1 MSWREAALSKMI
13 KKILV
18 PVDLSQE
25 DAGGSAL
32 QLAAD
37 LARLK
42 EAKLVLF
49 HVIERVP
56 AFVESQLPKSFAED
70 AVSEATRRLTALAG
84 SLQLESHA
92 EIAVRQ
98 GHPSTEIL
106 EYSEEAG
113 IDMIVMA
120 SHDPVLSDYLLGSV
134 AARVVRHAH
143 CSVLVARKLDD

>member
-1 MSWREAALSKMI
+1 MI

-25 DAGGSAL
+25 EAGGSAL
-32 QLAAD
+32 HLAAD

-56 AFVESQLPKSFAED
+56 AFVESQLPKDFAED
-70 AVSEATRRLTALAG
+70 AMSEATRRLTALAG
-84 SLQLESHA
+84 SLQLEPHP
-92 EIAVRQ
+92 EIAVRP

-106 EYSEEAG
+106 DYAEKAG

>member
-1 MSWREAALSKMI
+1 MI

-25 DAGGSAL
+25 AAGGAAL

-42 EAKLVLF
+42 GAKLVLF

-56 AFVESQLPKSFAED
+56 AFVESQLPKDFVDD
-70 AVSEATRRLTALAG
+70 AMSEATRRLTALAG
-84 SLQLESHA
+84 SLQLEPHA
-92 EIAVRQ
+92 EVALRQ

-106 EYSEEAG
+106 DYAEKAE

>member
-1 MSWREAALSKMI
+1 MI

-25 DAGGSAL
+25 DAGDSAL

-42 EAKLVLF
+42 GAKLVLF

-70 AVSEATRRLTALAG
+70 AMSVATGRLTALAG
-84 SLQLESHA
+84 SLQLDQPA
-92 EIAVRQ
+92 EVATRQ

-106 EYSEEAG
+106 DYAETAG